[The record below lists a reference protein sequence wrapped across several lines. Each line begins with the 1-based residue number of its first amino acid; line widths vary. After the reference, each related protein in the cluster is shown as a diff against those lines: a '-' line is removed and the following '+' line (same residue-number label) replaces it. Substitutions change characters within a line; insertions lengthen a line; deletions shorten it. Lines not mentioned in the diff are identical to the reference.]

1 MTGHFALLSLLA
13 LAGFSFAAALAGE
26 AALPLG
32 TIVTPTRL
40 AFDELFTRL
49 EQAAM
54 ANGLLVIAKPSA
66 SRNAAAR
73 HIDIPGNGMILA
85 FNSDFAVRV
94 LKASA
99 AAGFEAPMRLYVTE
113 NPDRTATV
121 TYRTVS
127 ALFAPYRTPDLD
139 AVARDLDRLFAKIVA
154 EATAR

>member
-1 MTGHFALLSLLA
+1 VTGHFALLSLFT
-13 LAGFSFAAALAGE
+13 LAGFSVAAGGGGE
-26 AALPLG
+26 AALPPG
-32 TIVTPTRL
+32 TVVTPAKL
-40 AFDELFTRL
+40 GFDELFARL
-49 EQAAM
+49 EQAVM

-73 HIDIPGNGMILA
+73 HIEIPGNGMILA

-121 TYRTVS
+121 TYRTAS
-127 ALFAPYRTPDLD
+127 ALFAPYRVPALD
-139 AVARDLDRLFAKIVA
+139 AVAEDLDRLFAKIVA
-154 EATAR
+154 EAIAR